1 MTGNLIG
8 GSTMSVSI
16 QPENHR
22 STPASALGFISL
34 IDLADDVSNPSTFF
48 EMLGYCEDVP
58 FDIKVAFA
66 VYAAEG
72 LASFILKLTPGANA
86 LDLTRTILQNEGF
99 SEFVEMADTMPTT
112 ALSIL
117 NSGRR
122 LLGFDHQVNTLQSL
136 PFQVL
141 AKEQVA

>member
-1 MTGNLIG
+1 
-8 GSTMSVSI
+8 MSNSI
-16 QPENHR
+16 TARNT
-22 STPASALGFISL
+22 SKTPVTALEFISM
-34 IDLADDVSNPSTFF
+34 IDDADLLRYTDTFF
-48 EMLGYCEDVP
+48 QSLNFCEDVS

-66 VYAAEG
+66 VYVAEG

-86 LDLTRTILQNEGF
+86 LDITRNILQNEGF

-112 ALSIL
+112 ALRIL

-141 AKEQVA
+141 APERVA